1 MWTAYFHV
9 LYMSTK
15 PAYSLSKNAKGETPA
30 TSSSDEWKQVTR
42 VMRPNPYQNSCS
54 SCSVRS
60 QTELKYPGSLHPHPI
75 LDNDSLKS
83 YHACYYMV

>member
-54 SCSVRS
+54 SC
-60 QTELKYPGSLHPHPI
+60 
-75 LDNDSLKS
+75 
-83 YHACYYMV
+83 